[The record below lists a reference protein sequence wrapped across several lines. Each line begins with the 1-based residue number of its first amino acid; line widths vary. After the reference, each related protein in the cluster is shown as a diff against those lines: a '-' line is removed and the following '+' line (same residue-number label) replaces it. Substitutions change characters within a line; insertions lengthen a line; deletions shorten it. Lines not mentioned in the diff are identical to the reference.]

1 MELGKTQAKP
11 YLTVAL
17 LVALAILL
25 IFATPALNFINA
37 KRISETINNGISNG
51 IEALQ
56 PIKNATDGIVPI
68 AKKIFEPPKT
78 EAEIAEAVFLEHA
91 HEINRN
97 FTTVFFETHLIRV
110 GFFKSFDESLNQP
123 RDVFRADYYV
133 KNTQPEPHN
142 FYPDEAKVW
151 YNLDNYTATSWNFTS
166 VSVEPDEERYAY
178 VLFNTVPRSVTG
190 PVVITVG
197 TTRAYSPIFSEI
209 IVVPYGFNVTLPLLA
224 RPRSALG

>member
-11 YLTVAL
+11 YFTVAL
-17 LVALAILL
+17 LVVLAILL

-91 HEINRN
+91 HPIDQT
-97 FTTVFFETHLIRV
+97 FTTVFFEATLIRV
-110 GFFKSFDESLNQP
+110 GFFRTFDEYSNST
-123 RDVFRADYYV
+123 RDVFRADYSIKNIV
-133 KNTQPEPHN
+133 KEPQS
-142 FYPDEAKVW
+142 FFE
-151 YNLDNYTATSWNFTS
+151 
-166 VSVEPDEERYAY
+166 
-178 VLFNTVPRSVTG
+178 
-190 PVVITVG
+190 
-197 TTRAYSPIFSEI
+197 
-209 IVVPYGFNVTLPLLA
+209 
-224 RPRSALG
+224 